1 MDKPEVDL
9 CTISSW
15 QEFKT
20 QASSLRGWAFRGQSD
35 ATWPLNSTLS
45 RYLSDHK
52 VHERAWPIMEARIL
66 RIFKRKAHL
75 FASDLPEDSDSF
87 EWLAL
92 MQHHGSPT
100 RLIDFTWSP
109 YVAAFFALEQATR
122 DAAIWSV
129 FPPQLAGADKYRSIR
144 VSQRD
149 EANELG
155 PWIPGNFEKHFLV
168 SDKQFALIGEP
179 RRMNQRLV
187 SQSGTFLT
195 PSSIKLPAERILPP
209 TAVKKLVIRTDA
221 VRRDAM
227 EDLYSMNISYA
238 TLFPGLDG
246 MARSLAYELEYHWAF
261 NPITMETFGDFHFD

>member
-1 MDKPEVDL
+1 
-9 CTISSW
+9 
-15 QEFKT
+15 
-20 QASSLRGWAFRGQSD
+20 
-35 ATWPLNSTLS
+35 
-45 RYLSDHK
+45 
-52 VHERAWPIMEARIL
+52 MEARIL

-75 FASDLPEDSDSF
+75 FVSDLPDESDSF

-92 MQHHGSPT
+92 MQHHGAPT

-109 YVAAFFALEQATR
+109 YVAAFFALERATR
-122 DAAIWSV
+122 DVAVWSV
-129 FPPQLAGADKYRSIR
+129 FPPQLTGADKYRTIR
-144 VSQRD
+144 VSQQD

-155 PWIPGNFEKHFLV
+155 PWIPGNYEKHFLPG
-168 SDKQFALIGEP
+168 DKQFSLIGEP

-195 PSSIKLPAERILPP
+195 PSSIKLPAELILPP
-209 TAVKKLVIRTDA
+209 TAVKKLIIRTDA

-227 EDLYSMNISYA
+227 EDLYSMNINNA

-261 NPITMETFGDFHFD
+261 NPITMETFGNFHID